1 MPSEQELAD
10 LFPEVAAMGVFNQ
23 GATVTDPPDDDDPGE
38 PVEEPEVESDE
49 EEEEE
54 APDVVAAQT
63 FELDGEEIPADLIRA
78 YHQFSQ
84 QLQSDPNLQ
93 QVIANYLQSGG
104 QPQASQ
110 PQPSPAAGEWGVAPP
125 GDAPAPAPTGFVIPE
140 GIDTTD
146 PGTQWLVNQ
155 LREQHEYRQRLDQ
168 QLGLLTQSV
177 QQSTMQQQHEQRR
190 QNETHV
196 NQAVSQFKED
206 KGLNDGELAHI
217 RQVAANLN
225 VLEPLTKG
233 VDPFT
238 GAPTEVDLTA
248 AIYKAMDI
256 ALNSMPEYQER
267 VAQRLAKQQQQD
279 TTRKGKLTA
288 LSSPSGSGSR
298 TPRPPAN
305 EAERRNAMI
314 ASVAA
319 AMNGGAE

>member
-23 GATVTDPPDDDDPGE
+23 GATVTDPPPDDDPGE
-38 PVEEPEVESDE
+38 PVEEPEDVESEEDE
-49 EEEEE
+49 EETPEE
-54 APDVVAAQT
+54 VVAAT
-63 FELDGEEIPADLIRA
+63 YNLDGEEIPAELIRA

-110 PQPSPAAGEWGVAPP
+110 PQPSPAAGEGAVTPP
-125 GDAPAPAPTGFVIPE
+125 GDAPAPASFTIPDF
-140 GIDTTD
+140 IDQSD
-146 PGTQWLVNQ
+146 PGSQWLITQ

-177 QQSTMQQQHEQRR
+177 QQQTMQQQQEIRR

-225 VLEPLTKG
+225 VLEPLTRG

-238 GAPTEVDLTA
+238 GAPTQVDLTA

-267 VAQRLAKQQQQD
+267 VAQRLAQRTEADKS
-279 TTRKGKLTA
+279 RKGKLTA
-288 LSSPSGSGSR
+288 LSSPSGSGNR

-314 ASVAA
+314 SAVSA
-319 AMNGGAE
+319 AMNGSPNE